1 MLERMGLNIL
11 LLAPTGRAAK
21 RLGELCQRE
30 AQTIHRCLGMVWR
43 EETGELTFQKNEK
56 EPLEAE
62 AVIVDEMS
70 MVDLPLMAALLAALK
85 PDCRLVMVG
94 DPDQLPSVG
103 PGNVFSDLIRSG
115 RIETVALTEIFR
127 QARESAIIRA
137 AHAVNQG
144 ALPELKNNAKSDFF
158 FMRRRDPAAAVDLV
172 VDLCRKRLPEGMAWT
187 PTRSRSCAPPGRGP
201 GARRR

>member
-1 MLERMGLNIL
+1 MGLNIL

-70 MVDLPLMAALLAALK
+70 MVDLPLMAALPGGAEARLPAGDGGGPGPAALGGAGERVLR
-85 PDCRLVMVG
+85 PDPLRADRDRGPDG
-94 DPDQLPSVG
+94 DLPPG
-103 PGNVFSDLIRSG
+103 PGERHHPG
-115 RIETVALTEIFR
+115 
-127 QARESAIIRA
+127 
-137 AHAVNQG
+137 G
-144 ALPELKNNAKSDFF
+144 
-158 FMRRRDPAAAVDLV
+158 
-172 VDLCRKRLPEGMAWT
+172 
-187 PTRSRSCAPPGRGP
+187 PTR
-201 GARRR
+201 